1 MIKMNVTI
9 TTRKHYGVGSID
21 QKKLQSISQ
30 DSPLIDEPMSIKD
43 RYSVDVK
50 K

>member
-21 QKKLQSISQ
+21 QKNSKVYHRTA
-30 DSPLIDEPMSIKD
+30 P
-43 RYSVDVK
+43 
-50 K
+50 